1 MKNKNL
7 VDKSP
12 PHDKVTIGGRKM
24 KKSLTLKTVLAIFA
38 CVAMI
43 LVAGL
48 TLAACG
54 EKTND
59 SVALTPTSK
68 VVDFGNRQDW
78 QNSDDVT
85 LKYLGDNKYEV
96 TGTPATMSAEQGAAY
111 GGLTEGSKYVL
122 LSIKMEVGSTIVSG
136 WKTTETADVA
146 FGEGEGK
153 DTTYDGVEGV
163 KEYVLGLT
171 NGEEALH
178 ADAPVWRIEITAPV
192 EEGETA
198 TTTVYTIDFSAIYNA

>member
-1 MKNKNL
+1 
-7 VDKSP
+7 
-12 PHDKVTIGGRKM
+12 M
-24 KKSLTLKTVLAIFA
+24 KKSVTIKSFLAIFA
-38 CVAMI
+38 CIAMI
-43 LVAGL
+43 LVAGI

-59 SVALTPTSK
+59 NVVLTDTSK
-68 VVDFGNRQDW
+68 VVQFGGREDW

-96 TGTPATMSAEQGAAY
+96 TGTPATMSAEQGTAY

-136 WKTTETADVA
+136 WKSTETADVA

-153 DTTYDGVEGV
+153 NTTYKGEEGV
-163 KEYVLGLT
+163 KEYVLGLS
-171 NGEEALH
+171 NGETPLH
-178 ADAPVWRIEITAPV
+178 AENPVWRIEITSPV
-192 EEGETA
+192 EEGEQA
-198 TTTVYTIDFSAIYNA
+198 TTTVYTIDFSALYNA